1 VNRRLIPWTKGDGGP
16 LGRHVHHDERSW
28 AYRRPATIAREDLRP
43 VLHRRHGHIY
53 DQGHLGSCTGNALA
67 GALMTDPLY
76 RPHHN
81 YADKTAVKLYS
92 RATALDGFDGTYPP
106 DDTGSSGLAV
116 CKAAQGYGMI
126 TSYEWAMGITDALAA
141 LQRGP
146 VITGVNWYE
155 GFDYPASNGL
165 VRLSGSVRGGH
176 EFVVRGYDPD
186 AGEVLADQSWGPGYG
201 LNGVFRILVADWAR
215 LLGEDGDVTIPVR
228 A

>member
-81 YADKTAVKLYS
+81 YAEKTAVRLYS

-126 TSYEWAMGITDALAA
+126 SSYEWAMGITDALAA

-146 VITGVNWYE
+146 VITGVNWRTGY
-155 GFDYPASNGL
+155 DYPDSNGL
-165 VRLSGSVRGGH
+165 VRLTGERPRRPRVRRPGLRPR
-176 EFVVRGYDPD
+176 RGRGDLRQLVGAGLRPQRVLSD
-186 AGEVLADQSWGPGYG
+186 ARGRL
-201 LNGVFRILVADWAR
+201 GVAAR
-215 LLGEDGDVTIPVR
+215 DGDVTIPVR